1 MGTVGIFVEICAIEH
16 KQHEYERQRKICE
29 TNLLKMF
36 TNLESISM
44 TELKNTNDFSLEC
57 VKGASYMALEYD
69 KNFIYL

>member
-1 MGTVGIFVEICAIEH
+1 MGTVGIFVEICATEH
-16 KQHEYERQRKICE
+16 KQHEYESQRKICE

-57 VKGASYMALEYD
+57 VKGASYVALEYD